1 MTITEAENVVRKRRD
16 AESLMDNMV
25 EEEEVERV
33 EEMVVEE
40 GEEEEECR
48 LEMWR
53 CLSRVIE
60 GGLHYMD
67 KPEGLIG

>member
-1 MTITEAENVVRKRRD
+1 
-16 AESLMDNMV
+16 MDNMV

-53 CLSRVIE
+53 CLSKVIE